1 MNKVNISHVLNIIS
15 ISVIIESLFIFT
27 SIPVALYYKESVALP
42 LLFSF
47 LVVFFSGIS
56 GFLITRKNVSEH
68 SLRDTYASV
77 VLTWIFISAF
87 GALPFIFTGSIP
99 NFHDAF
105 FEAASG
111 FSTTGATILKEVES
125 LPKSV
130 LLWRSETHLIGGM
143 GIIVL
148 IIVFLPLSKAGG
160 QHMMMAEGSFVNSEK
175 IKSRS
180 IDVAK
185 RMWLIY
191 ISLTVIE
198 ILLLTIA
205 GMDLFD
211 SVCHSFGTIATGGF
225 STKNNSI
232 IGYSPLIQYI
242 LVFFMILGGVN
253 FSLYYLLIHGKFKKF
268 ISNEELRFFLFIIF
282 SAALIIALI
291 LKFNFNLNWEKSIR
305 DSLFQVVSIITTTGY
320 ITSDYELWP
329 HATQWVLLILM
340 LIGSSTG
347 STAGGIKVA
356 RILVAL
362 KTSRQFVNK
371 ILRPNSIHSVK
382 LNGQSVSTETT
393 TSVIIFIFIFIV
405 TIIFGIIIMALSG
418 MEIKSAAGA
427 VITTITC
434 TGPGFFDVGAT
445 DNFSNIS
452 AFGKYFLSLNMII
465 GRLELLSFFVLII
478 PSFFKK

>member
-1 MNKVNISHVLNIIS
+1 MNKVNISHVVNIVSIS
-15 ISVIIESLFIFT
+15 IIVESFFMVA
-27 SIPVALYYKESVALP
+27 SIPVALYHKESEVIS
-42 LLFSF
+42 LFYSF
-47 LVVFFSGIS
+47 LVTFFSGIV
-56 GFLITRKNVSEH
+56 GFIATRKNISEH
-68 SLRDTYASV
+68 SLKDTYASV
-77 VLTWIFISAF
+77 VLTWILISVY
-87 GALPFIFTGSIP
+87 GALPFVFTGSIP
-99 NFHDAF
+99 EFHDAF

-111 FSTTGATILKEVES
+111 FSTTGATVLKDIEC

-130 LLWRSETHLIGGM
+130 LFWRSETHLLGGM

-191 ISLTVIE
+191 ISLTAIE
-198 ILLLTIA
+198 ITLLTLA

-232 IGYSPLIQYI
+232 MGYSPLIQYI
-242 LVFFMILGGVN
+242 FIFFMLSGGVN
-253 FSLYYLLIHGKFKKF
+253 FSLYYLLIHGKLKK
-268 ISNEELRFFLFIIF
+268 IITNEELRFFLLIISF
-282 SAALIIALI
+282 AALIIALI
-291 LKFNFNLNWEKSIR
+291 LKFNFDYNWEKSIR
-305 DSLFQVVSIITTTGY
+305 DSLFQVASIITTTGY

-329 HATQWVLLILM
+329 QATQWVLLVLM
-340 LIGSSTG
+340 IIGSSTG

-362 KTSRQFVNK
+362 KTLKQFTNK

-382 LNGQSVSTETT
+382 LNGQSISIETT
-393 TSVIIFIFIFIV
+393 TSVIIFIFIFIASIFFG
-405 TIIFGIIIMALSG
+405 TIVMTISG
-418 MEIKSAAGA
+418 MEIKSAAAA
-427 VITTITC
+427 VIATITC
-434 TGPGFFDVGAT
+434 TGPGFFEVGAI
-445 DNFSNIS
+445 DNYNNIS
-452 AFGKYFLSLNMII
+452 VFGKYFLSLNMII

>member
-1 MNKVNISHVLNIIS
+1 MNKVNISHVVNIIS
-15 ISVIIESLFIFT
+15 ISVIIESFFMVT
-27 SIPVALYYKESVALP
+27 SIPIALYYKESEAVP

-47 LVVFFSGIS
+47 LVTFLSGII
-56 GFLITRKNVSEH
+56 GFFVTRKNISEH
-68 SLRDTYASV
+68 SLKDTYASV
-77 VLTWIFISAF
+77 VLTWIFISFF
-87 GALPFIFTGSIP
+87 GALPYIFTGSIP
-99 NFHDAF
+99 KFHDAF

-111 FSTTGATILKEVES
+111 FSTTGATILNEIES

-130 LLWRSETHLIGGM
+130 LLWRSETHLLGGM

-185 RMWLIY
+185 RMWIIY
-191 ISLTVIE
+191 TSLTVIE
-198 ILLLTIA
+198 IFLLTIA

-225 STKNNSI
+225 STKNASI
-232 IGYSPLIQYI
+232 MGYSPLIQYI
-242 LVFFMILGGVN
+242 LIFFMVSGGVN
-253 FSLYYLLIHGKFKKF
+253 FTLYYLLIHGKVKKI
-268 ISNEELRFFLFIIF
+268 ISNEEFKFFLLIIF
-282 SAALIIALI
+282 FSTLIIALI
-291 LKFNFNLNWEKSIR
+291 LRFNFNLNWEKSIR
-305 DSLFQVVSIITTTGY
+305 DSLFQVVSLITTTGF

-329 HATQWVLLILM
+329 HATQWVLLFVM

-362 KTSRQFVNK
+362 KTSKQYVNK
-371 ILRPNSIHSVK
+371 LLRPNSFHAVRF
-382 LNGQSVSTETT
+382 NGQPISMETT
-393 TSVIIFIFIFIV
+393 TSVIIFIFIFIASIV
-405 TIIFGIIIMALSG
+405 FGIFVMVLSG

-427 VITTITC
+427 VIATITC
-434 TGPGFFDVGAT
+434 TGPGFFDVGAI
-445 DNFSNIS
+445 DNYSNIS
-452 AFGKYFLSLNMII
+452 KFGKYYLSLNMIM
-465 GRLELLSFFVLII
+465 GRLELLSLIVLIV
-478 PSFFKK
+478 PSFYKK